1 MSPET
6 KARGPLRQHLRARTY
21 RVVILRRR
29 FQTGDPELVLGL
41 DRVEADAS
49 AADEPH
55 SHDHSHPE
63 LNADGVSLEG
73 RVSREPLEQLLREAI
88 SSMGLLR
95 LKGRV
100 PIAGKALPLQIQAVG
115 RRLECW
121 FEADGE
127 PADQL
132 KLVLIGVAPDAAALK
147 QQLQQLMVA

>member
-1 MSPET
+1 MQQG
-6 KARGPLRQHLRARTY
+6 A
-21 RVVILRRR
+21 I
-29 FQTGDPELVLGL
+29 DPELVLGL